1 MMPLS
6 LLDEIRKPDSGAMV
20 NCAFGLP
27 MARLA
32 QCNLTG
38 TRKHKK
44 KYLKYYSLFWLQ
56 LGYLIV
62 TVTLWNLVLAR
73 SFLTAILHRGLRND
87 FFFSGHIY
95 FFHILFGLLFPF
107 SIWIY
112 ISLFCLDFYFPFLF
126 GLLFPF
132 SIWTLIRFKFV
143 LNSFSHKPRS
153 DLGFLPSFF

>member
-6 LLDEIRKPDSGAMV
+6 LFDEIRKPDSGAMV
-20 NCAFGLP
+20 HCAFGLP
-27 MARLA
+27 MTRLA

-87 FFFSGHIY
+87 FFFSLRS
-95 FFHILFGLLFPF
+95 FTFHILFGLLFPF
-107 SIWIY
+107 LFPFSIWTFL
-112 ISLFCLDFYFPFLF
+112 SLLYLDFYFPFLF
-126 GLLFPF
+126 GLFYPF
-132 SIWTLIRFKFV
+132 SIWTFLSLFY
-143 LNSFSHKPRS
+143 LDFSIPF
-153 DLGFLPSFF
+153 LFGFF